1 MVLEDRWLLPEG
13 IEEVLPPQAERLEAL
28 RRRILDL
35 FHSWGYDLVIPPLIE
50 YLESLLTGVG
60 HDLDLQTFKLTDQ
73 LTGRL
78 MGVRADMTPQVARI
92 DAHRLRRDAPTRL
105 CYLGPVLHTLP
116 NSFAGS
122 RNPFQIGAELY
133 GHRGLESDIEVMCL
147 MLDTLTA
154 AGFDSVLLDLGHMAI
169 FRGLSRQAALDRDQE
184 STLFDALQ
192 RKACPEINR
201 YLNDWSIAPRAAGW
215 MRALPALNGEES
227 ILAHAQEVFAGASRS
242 VIDALAELREIAR
255 LLAERAPAVE
265 LHFDLAELRGYHY
278 HTGVMFAAYLPGQ
291 GQALA
296 KGGRYDDIGR
306 VFGRAR
312 PATGFSTD
320 LKLLVGSG
328 AAAREAQDAVFAP
341 WSEDV
346 RLAKAVAELRRGGR
360 RVIYALPGQAG
371 GAPELGCHK
380 MLNCIDGQW
389 QVIDVPQG
397 K

>member
-13 IEEVLPPQAERLEAL
+13 VDEVLPPQAERLEAL

-92 DAHRLRRDAPTRL
+92 DAHRLRRDGPTRL

-116 NSFAGS
+116 SAFAGS

-133 GHRGLESDIEVMCL
+133 GHRGLESDVEVMCL
-147 MLDTLTA
+147 MLDTLAA

-184 STLFDALQ
+184 SIIFDALQ

-201 YLNDWSIAPRAAGW
+201 YLNDWSIAPRAAGL
-215 MRALPALNGEES
+215 MCALPALNGGES
-227 ILAHAQEVFAGASRS
+227 ILAQAQEVFAGASQS
-242 VIDALAELREIAR
+242 VIEALAELREIAR
-255 LLAERAPAVE
+255 LLAARAPAVE

-278 HTGVMFAAYLPGQ
+278 HTGVMFAAYVPGQ

-320 LKLLVGSG
+320 LKLLIGSG
-328 AAAREAQDAVFAP
+328 TAAGAAQDAVFAP

-346 RLAKAVAELRRGGR
+346 RLAAAVAELRRGGR
-360 RVIYALPGQAG
+360 RVVYALPGQAG
-371 GAPELGCHK
+371 SAAELGCNK
-380 MLNCIDGQW
+380 SLNCIDGQW
-389 QVIDVPQG
+389 QVTEVPQG
-397 K
+397 

>member
-13 IEEVLPPQAERLEAL
+13 VDEVLPPQAEHLEAL
-28 RRRILDL
+28 RRTILDL
-35 FHSWGYDLVIPPLIE
+35 FHGWGYDLVIPPLIE
-50 YLESLLTGVG
+50 YLESLLTGAG

-116 NSFAGS
+116 NAFAGS

-133 GHRGLESDIEVMCL
+133 GHRGLESDVEVMCL
-147 MLDTLTA
+147 MLDTLAA

-201 YLNDWSIAPRAAGW
+201 YLNDWSIAPRAAGL
-215 MRALPALNGEES
+215 MRALPALNGGES
-227 ILAHAQEVFAGASRS
+227 ILAQAQEIFAGASQS
-242 VIDALAELREIAR
+242 VIEALADLREIAR
-255 LLAERAPAVE
+255 LLAARAPAVE

-278 HTGVMFAAYLPGQ
+278 HTGVMFAAYVPGQ

-328 AAAREAQDAVFAP
+328 AAAAQDAVFAP

-346 RLAKAVAELRRGGR
+346 RLAAAVAELRRGGR
-360 RVIYALPGQAG
+360 RVVYALPGQAG
-371 GAPELGCHK
+371 GASELGCNK
-380 MLNCIDGQW
+380 MLSCIDGQW
-389 QVIDVPQG
+389 QMTDVPQG
-397 K
+397 

>member
-13 IEEVLPPQAERLEAL
+13 VDEVLPPQAERLEAL
-28 RRRILDL
+28 RRTILDL
-35 FHSWGYDLVIPPLIE
+35 FHGWGYDLVIPPLIE
-50 YLESLLTGVG
+50 YLESLLTGAG

-116 NSFAGS
+116 NAFAGS

-133 GHRGLESDIEVMCL
+133 GHRGLESDVEVMCL

-201 YLNDWSIAPRAAGW
+201 YLNDWSIAPRAAGL
-215 MRALPALNGEES
+215 MRALPALNGGES
-227 ILAHAQEVFAGASRS
+227 ILAQAQEIFAGASQS
-242 VIDALAELREIAR
+242 VIEALADLREIAR
-255 LLAERAPAVE
+255 LLAARAPAVE

-278 HTGVMFAAYLPGQ
+278 HTGVMFAAYVPGQ

-328 AAAREAQDAVFAP
+328 AAAGAAQDTVFAP
-341 WSEDV
+341 WYEDV
-346 RLAKAVAELRRGGR
+346 RLAAAVAELRRGGR
-360 RVIYALPGQAG
+360 RVVYALPGQAG
-371 GAPELGCHK
+371 GAPELGCNK
-380 MLNCIDGQW
+380 MLSCIDGQW
-389 QVIDVPQG
+389 QMTDVPQ
-397 K
+397 

>member
-13 IEEVLPPQAERLEAL
+13 VDEVLPPQAERLEAL

-105 CYLGPVLHTLP
+105 CYLGPVLRTLP
-116 NSFAGS
+116 DSFAGS

-133 GHRGLESDIEVMCL
+133 GHRGLESDVEVMCL

-169 FRGLSRQAALDRDQE
+169 FRGLSGEAALDRDQE

-201 YLNDWSIAPRAAGW
+201 YLNDWSIAPRAAGL
-215 MRALPALNGEES
+215 MRALPVLNGEES
-227 ILAHAQEVFAGASRS
+227 ILAQAQEVFAGASQS
-242 VIDALAELREIAR
+242 VIEALAELREIAH

-278 HTGVMFAAYLPGQ
+278 HTGVIFAAYVPGQ

-328 AAAREAQDAVFAP
+328 AAAGAVQDAVFAP

-346 RLAKAVAELRRGGR
+346 RLAAAVADLRRGGR
-360 RVIYALPGQAG
+360 RVVYALPGQAA
-371 GAPELGCHK
+371 GAAELGCNK

-389 QVIDVPQG
+389 RVTDVLQG
-397 K
+397 

>member
-13 IEEVLPPQAERLEAL
+13 VDEVLPPQAERLETL
-28 RRRILDL
+28 RRTILDL
-35 FHSWGYDLVIPPLIE
+35 FHGWGYDLVIPPLIE
-50 YLESLLTGVG
+50 YLESLLTGAG

-116 NSFAGS
+116 NAFAGS

-133 GHRGLESDIEVMCL
+133 GHRGLESDVEVMCL
-147 MLDTLTA
+147 MLDTLAA

-201 YLNDWSIAPRAAGW
+201 YLNDWSIAPRAAGL
-215 MRALPALNGEES
+215 MRALPALNGGES
-227 ILAHAQEVFAGASRS
+227 ILAQAQEIFAGASQS
-242 VIDALAELREIAR
+242 VIEALADLREIAR
-255 LLAERAPAVE
+255 LLAARAPAVE

-278 HTGVMFAAYLPGQ
+278 HTGVMFAAYVPGQ

-328 AAAREAQDAVFAP
+328 AAAGAVQDAVFAP
-341 WSEDV
+341 WSEDA
-346 RLAKAVAELRRGGR
+346 RLAAAVAELRRGGR
-360 RVIYALPGQAG
+360 RVVYALPGQAG
-371 GAPELGCHK
+371 GAPELGCNK
-380 MLNCIDGQW
+380 MLSCIDGQW
-389 QVIDVPQG
+389 QMTDVPQ
-397 K
+397 

>member
-1 MVLEDRWLLPEG
+1 
-13 IEEVLPPQAERLEAL
+13 
-28 RRRILDL
+28 
-35 FHSWGYDLVIPPLIE
+35 
-50 YLESLLTGVG
+50 
-60 HDLDLQTFKLTDQ
+60 Q

-116 NSFAGS
+116 NAFAGS

-133 GHRGLESDIEVMCL
+133 GHRGLESDVEVMCL
-147 MLDTLTA
+147 MLDTLAA

-169 FRGLSRQAALDRDQE
+169 FRGLSRQAALDHDQE

-201 YLNDWSIAPRAAGW
+201 YLNDWSIAPPAAAL

-227 ILAHAQEVFAGASRS
+227 ILAQAQEIFVGASQS
-242 VIDALAELREIAR
+242 VIEALAELRKIAR

-278 HTGVMFAAYLPGQ
+278 HTGVMFAAYVPGQ

-328 AAAREAQDAVFAP
+328 AAAGAEQDAVFAP

-346 RLAKAVAELRRGGR
+346 RLAAAVAELRRGGR
-360 RVIYALPGQAG
+360 RVVYALPGQAG
-371 GAPELGCHK
+371 GAPELGCNK

-389 QVIDVPQG
+389 QVTDVTQG
-397 K
+397 

>member
-13 IEEVLPPQAERLEAL
+13 VDEALPPQAEHLEAL

-50 YLESLLTGVG
+50 YLESLLTGAG

-116 NSFAGS
+116 DSFAGS

-133 GHRGLESDIEVMCL
+133 GHRGLESDVEVMCL

-215 MRALPALNGEES
+215 MAALPALNGEES
-227 ILAHAQEVFAGASRS
+227 ILAQAQEVFAGASQS
-242 VIDALAELREIAR
+242 VIEALAELREIAR
-255 LLAERAPAVE
+255 LLAARAPAVE

-278 HTGVMFAAYLPGQ
+278 HTGVMFAAYVPGQ

-306 VFGRAR
+306 IFGRAR

-328 AAAREAQDAVFAP
+328 AAAGGAQDAVFAP

-346 RLAKAVAELRRGGR
+346 RLAAAVAELRRGGR
-360 RVIYALPGQAG
+360 RVVYALPGQAG
-371 GAPELGCHK
+371 GAPEVGCNK
-380 MLNCIDGQW
+380 MLNCINGQW
-389 QVIDVPQG
+389 QVTDVPQE
-397 K
+397 